1 MKREDRLARNEAL
14 FRAVNER
21 VQAERL
27 GEGEELISFICEC
40 GDENCVAEVDLTRAE
55 YEGIRSDAVQF
66 VIVPGHEIPD
76 IETTVAEKGRYAI
89 ARKHPGEQDIARE
102 TDPRS

>member
-21 VQAERL
+21 VQAERP

-40 GDENCVAEVDLTRAE
+40 GDENCIAEVDLTQAQ
-55 YEGIRSDAVQF
+55 YEAIRSDPVQF
-66 VIVPGHEIPD
+66 VVAPGHEIPD
-76 IETTVAEKGRYAI
+76 IETTVAEYGRYAI
-89 ARKHPGEQDIARE
+89 VRKAPGEQDIARE
-102 TDPRS
+102 TDPRA